1 MDSALAPQLSQEF
14 EAAFSKI
21 LPDLAQVLQSHK
33 VSQTLELTLTSDW
46 FDMEMAARACC
57 FIAGVLYCPCRR
69 LTTESKDGIEVDEET
84 AGKLSKDIEAK
95 LSAASDQLGP
105 ILKQATEK
113 FEIQVGINPDN
124 LKGQLSCKFVDGVLI
139 CS

>member
-46 FDMEMAARACC
+46 FDMEMAARGCC
-57 FIAGVLYCPCRR
+57 FINGVLKCPCRGQVAEDKAT
-69 LTTESKDGIEVDEET
+69 LGLDEET
-84 AGKLSKDIEAK
+84 AGQLRKDVESKLY
-95 LSAASDQLGP
+95 AASDQLGP